1 MTDDENDEREP
12 RKRLTDEAV
21 EREIREK
28 LAVRK
33 PVAFRALRLGRRAG
47 KAAVDAGLD
56 TDHIAAAGTVPTPWL
71 RQQLLLT
78 GDSKA

>member
-47 KAAVDAGLD
+47 KAAVDAGLIPI
-56 TDHIAAAGTVPTPWL
+56 IAAAGTVPTPWL

-78 GDSKA
+78 GDSKT